1 MNAPQTKT
9 LMTDTPLQLLG
20 NLSPTQFMRRHWQKK
35 PLLVRN
41 AIANFQPLL
50 SDQELFACAAN
61 ENIESRLLEQSGKNW
76 ELTHGPL
83 KKLPALKQKGWT
95 ALLQGMDAQHEAVR
109 ALLDQFRFLPDAR
122 LDDVMIS
129 YASEG
134 GGVGPHF
141 DSYDVFLL
149 QASGRRRWQISAQTD
164 LRLRKNLP
172 LKILQKFEAEEE
184 FVLEPGDMLYLPPHY
199 AHDGVALDA
208 GCQTYS
214 IGFNAPSNAQL
225 AATLFQRLAEVTE
238 DEIELPLLY
247 TDPQQKAVAQ
257 SAAIPAGLQKFALQ
271 SVLNLIKNPQ
281 LLHEMLGEHLSEP
294 KENIW
299 FEAQPISKN
308 WQLLKLARGSKMLYD
323 EDCVYCNGE
332 SWNAAGKDAALL
344 QKLADARQLKRSD
357 FDKASATAQ
366 QLLADWLAQ
375 GWAVAS

>member
-1 MNAPQTKT
+1 MNAQQTQT
-9 LMTDTPLQLLG
+9 LMPDSPLQLLG
-20 NLSPTQFMRRHWQKK
+20 GLSPAQFMRRHWQKK

-50 SDQELFACAAN
+50 SDKELFACAAN
-61 ENIESRLLEQSGKNW
+61 ENIESRLLRQNGKSW
-76 ELTHGPL
+76 ELSHGPL
-83 KKLPALKQKGWT
+83 AKLPSLKQKGWT

-134 GGVGPHF
+134 GGVGAHF

-149 QASGRRRWQISAQTD
+149 QAAGRRRWQISAQTD

-184 FVLEPGDMLYLPPHY
+184 FVLEPGDMLYLPPQY

-214 IGFNAPSNAQL
+214 VGFNAPSNAQL

-247 TDPQQKAVAQ
+247 TDPQQKAVVQ

-271 SVLNLIKNPQ
+271 SVQNLIKNPQ

-299 FEAQPISKN
+299 FEAQSVPKD

-323 EDCVYCNGE
+323 LDCIYCNGE

-366 QLLADWLAQ
+366 QLLREWLTQ
-375 GWAVAS
+375 GWLIAS